1 MLKPFITT
9 IADTIADLGN
19 AIEQRLAGAEER
31 MDDFDVVFADNHE
44 RIAVLENEDIDERI
58 AGHIFHNA
66 SRIADQLVAF
76 MPDPDID
83 FADLAEH
90 ITIDVDEVAHAL
102 DTSEIAQH
110 VEIEQSEIEIDYS
123 ELAHYIDATASEIA
137 EHIELSSVA
146 EWLDLDHLASRVADQ
161 IADRIAEK
169 TAEKDTQAQRIAELE
184 SRLEAQ
190 ERDLR
195 LVLQAAEAFASALR
209 PGEEG

>member
-9 IADTIADLGN
+9 IADTIADLGS
-19 AIEQRLAGAEER
+19 AIEQRLYGIEER
-31 MDDFDVVFADNHE
+31 LDDFDTAHADNHQ
-44 RIAVLENEDIDERI
+44 RIADLENEDIDERI
-58 AGHIFHNA
+58 AQHLHHHA
-66 SRIADQLVAF
+66 SSIADQLVPF
-76 MPDPDID
+76 LPDPEID

-90 ITIDVDEVAHAL
+90 ITIDIDEVAHAL
-102 DTSEIAQH
+102 DASEIAQH

-123 ELAHYIDATASEIA
+123 ELAHYIDVSASEIA
-137 EHIELSSVA
+137 DHVELSSVA

-169 TAEKDTQAQRIAELE
+169 TADDRQAQRIAELE